1 MKLKHIHS
9 RNVRNQL
16 EDKGNKQVGEEK
28 NKKYP
33 KFFIYLF
40 EETPKLLN
48 DLTDIT
54 NQKK

>member
-1 MKLKHIHS
+1 MIIKHIHS

-16 EDKGNKQVGEEK
+16 EDKGNKQIGEEK